1 MTQSDMVKRL
11 TARMFGQ
18 LVLVFAVVITI
29 GCDRVTKHVATTT
42 LAGTPDRSYLG
53 DTVRV
58 VYAENTGGFLS
69 IGADLPAPARTAL
82 FTFAT
87 GLALIA
93 LGVLVTR
100 NHWNGVAALGVSLFV
115 AGGASNWFDRL
126 AHGSVVDFLNV
137 GIGPL
142 RTGIFNVA
150 DIAITVGVALFALA
164 EFRPRRGSAT
174 QT

>member
-1 MTQSDMVKRL
+1 MVKGIPV
-11 TARMFGQ
+11 TARLFGR
-18 LVLVFAVVITI
+18 LALVFAVAITI
-29 GCDRVTKHVATTT
+29 GCDRVTKHVATIT
-42 LAGTPDRSYLG
+42 LAGSPDRSYLG
-53 DTVRV
+53 DTLRV

-69 IGADLPAPARTAL
+69 LGANLPAPLRTAL

-93 LGVLVTR
+93 LAVLVTR
-100 NHWNGVAALGVSLFV
+100 RHWNGVAALGVTLFV

-164 EFRPRRGSAT
+164 EFRPRGGSGE
-174 QT
+174 QI

>member
-1 MTQSDMVKRL
+1 MVKGIPV
-11 TARMFGQ
+11 TARLFGR
-18 LVLVFAVVITI
+18 LALVFAVVITI

-42 LAGTPDRSYLG
+42 LAGSPDRSYLG

-69 IGADLPAPARTAL
+69 IGADLPTPMRTAL

-93 LGVLVTR
+93 LAVLVTR
-100 NHWNGVAALGVSLFV
+100 RQWSGVAALGVTLFV

-164 EFRPRRGSAT
+164 EFRPRGGSGGQA
-174 QT
+174 

>member
-1 MTQSDMVKRL
+1 MVKGL
-11 TARMFGQ
+11 PVTARVFGQ
-18 LVLVFAVVITI
+18 LALVFAVVITI

-42 LAGTPDRSYLG
+42 LAGSADRSYLG
-53 DTVRV
+53 DTLRV
-58 VYAENTGGFLS
+58 VYAENKGGFLS
-69 IGADLPAPARTAL
+69 IGADLPQPMRTAL
-82 FTFAT
+82 FTIAT

-100 NHWNGVAALGVSLFV
+100 SQWNGVAALGVTLFV

-126 AHGSVVDFLNV
+126 AHGSVVDFLNI

-164 EFRPRRGSAT
+164 EFRPRGGPGT

>member
-1 MTQSDMVKRL
+1 MLKLPV
-11 TARMFGQ
+11 TARLFGR
-18 LVLVFAVVITI
+18 LALVFAVVITI
-29 GCDRVTKHVATTT
+29 GCDRVTKHVATRT
-42 LAGTPDRSYLG
+42 LAGAPDRSYLG
-53 DTVRV
+53 DTLRV

-69 IGADLPAPARTAL
+69 IGSDLPSPVRTAL
-82 FTFAT
+82 FTIAT
-87 GLALIA
+87 GLALVA

-100 NHWNGVAALGVSLFV
+100 RRWTGVAALGVTLFV

-164 EFRPRRGSAT
+164 EFRPRGGPGT